1 MLKLHALDN
10 LWQHSSNAAHGV
22 EVPAGT
28 RLLFTNGQ
36 VGTKPDGTT
45 PETTVDQT
53 AVVFSRLQAILLA
66 SNMGFKD
73 VVRLNI
79 YLTEQSDVEDVFR
92 IRDQILGDHK
102 PAATILVVNG
112 LARPG
117 LKVEIEAVAAK
128 GAD

>member
-1 MLKLHALDN
+1 MLKLHVLDD
-10 LWQHSSNAAHGV
+10 LWQHSGKVAHGV

-36 VGTKPDGTT
+36 VGTRPDGIT
-45 PETTVDQT
+45 PESTIDQT
-53 AVVFSRLQAILLA
+53 AVVFDRLRAILLA
-66 SNMGFKD
+66 SNMKFED

-79 YLTEQSDVEDVFR
+79 YLTEQSDVEDVLK
-92 IRDQILGDHK
+92 IRDQNMGDHK

-117 LKVEIEAVAAK
+117 LKVEIEAVAARIS
-128 GAD
+128 D

>member
-1 MLKLHALDN
+1 MLKIHVLDD
-10 LWQHSSNAAHGV
+10 LWQQSSKVAHGV

-45 PETTVDQT
+45 PESTIDQPE
-53 AVVFSRLQAILLA
+53 VVFARLKAILEA
-66 SNMGFKD
+66 SNMELKD
-73 VVRLNI
+73 VVRFNI
-79 YLTEQSDVEDVFR
+79 YLTEQSDVEAVFG
-92 IRDQILGDHK
+92 IRDRIMGDHK

-117 LKVEIEAVAAK
+117 LKVKIEAVAAK
-128 GAD
+128 TA